1 MASRLMSAYGNLASA
16 RTNIGRSL
24 SNITGIGIE
33 MEYGPEGRIS
43 GEMAQSRIQR
53 QTEAIGLGLESV
65 QQIAGMGLS
74 ASKEAARAK
83 EMGTLAGTGAKQTV
97 GETKLWDL
105 FRKGKADIDIAGG
118 ETWWGEVGER
128 IGTGLGFT
136 EREYDIGGRA
146 YTSSQIE
153 AAVPYARLGQ
163 SWEDVSKLMGGGK
176 EVYDPRNYERERPY
190 KETIDPDELAARE
203 GYGAERTRTSK
214 KLDKRVTPYKPQE
227 GMFEGSRR
235 YDKSGKIDPIAEY
248 SAMSKEDIWS
258 LYQKGQID
266 DKTFDLLLATGK
278 YKTMGTSQDWRETEK
293 QLYQ

>member
-24 SNITGIGIE
+24 SNITGLGIE
-33 MEYGPEGRIS
+33 MEYGPEGRIA
-43 GEMAQSRIQR
+43 GQMAQSRIQR
-53 QTEAIGLGLESV
+53 QTEAIGLGLESI

-105 FRKGKADIDIAGG
+105 FRKGKADIGPG

-163 SWEDVSKLMGGGK
+163 SWEDVSKLMGGGTAMPGIK
-176 EVYDPRNYERERPY
+176 GTSSISPSEKSIFGGLSQEMQERY
-190 KETIDPDELAARE
+190 LKWADEP
-203 GYGAERTRTSK
+203 GRTRRHLSEWFAS
-214 KLDKRVTPYKPQE
+214 P
-227 GMFEGSRR
+227 
-235 YDKSGKIDPIAEY
+235 EY
-248 SAMSKEDIWS
+248 
-258 LYQKGQID
+258 LQ
-266 DKTFDLLLATGK
+266 
-278 YKTMGTSQDWRETEK
+278 
-293 QLYQ
+293 

>member
-1 MASRLMSAYGNLASA
+1 MPNRLMSAYGNLAGA

-24 SNITGIGIE
+24 SNIAGIGIE
-33 MEYGPEGRIS
+33 MEYGKEGRIA
-43 GEMAQSRIQR
+43 GQMAQSRIQR
-53 QTEAIGLGLESV
+53 QTEAIGLGLETV

-83 EMGTLAGTGAKQTV
+83 EMGTLEGTGAKQTV

-163 SWEDVSKLMGGGK
+163 SWEDVSKLMGGGT
-176 EVYDPRNYERERPY
+176 EVYGQDNTG
-190 KETIDPDELAARE
+190 KSI
-203 GYGAERTRTSK
+203 S
-214 KLDKRVTPYKPQE
+214 
-227 GMFEGSRR
+227 SRR
-235 YDKSGKIDPIAEY
+235 NVEKDMLNKLSAEDQ
-248 SAMSKEDIWS
+248 A
-258 LYQKGQID
+258 G
-266 DKTFDLLLATGK
+266 
-278 YKTMGTSQDWRETEK
+278 
-293 QLYQ
+293 

>member
-1 MASRLMSAYGNLASA
+1 MSAYGNLAGA

-24 SNITGIGIE
+24 SNIAGIGIE
-33 MEYGPEGRIS
+33 MEYGKEGRIA
-43 GEMAQSRIQR
+43 GQMAQSRIQR
-53 QTEAIGLGLESV
+53 QTEAIGLGLETV

-83 EMGTLAGTGAKQTV
+83 EMGTLEGTGAKQTV

-163 SWEDVSKLMGGGK
+163 SWEDVSKLMGGGT
-176 EVYDPRNYERERPY
+176 EVYGQDNTG
-190 KETIDPDELAARE
+190 KSI
-203 GYGAERTRTSK
+203 S
-214 KLDKRVTPYKPQE
+214 
-227 GMFEGSRR
+227 SRR
-235 YDKSGKIDPIAEY
+235 NVEKDMLNKLSAEDQAGY
-248 SAMSKEDIWS
+248 WKWAEEPGRVSNRKVADYLSSPEYMNK
-258 LYQKGQID
+258 
-266 DKTFDLLLATGK
+266 
-278 YKTMGTSQDWRETEK
+278 
-293 QLYQ
+293 